1 MTMRLSSIAISFV
14 LAGAPMSAGA
24 TGGMAA
30 QSVRAVVTAS
40 EAAWKQSKLDQ
51 IAQYNTPD
59 CIIHATVPKLD
70 GTSQAETKTC
80 QQAIDGTRRNLAAF
94 AASGTTYAYDSS
106 APAITVAGGK
116 ATARF
121 RVSIS
126 MVKADKS
133 LVVVMDQIETLR
145 QFDGKSR
152 IAAVDIKTISVTV
165 DGQRKF

>member
-1 MTMRLSSIAISFV
+1 MTMRLSAIVICFV
-14 LAGAPMSAGA
+14 LVGAPVSAGA
-24 TGGMAA
+24 TGGMA
-30 QSVRAVVTAS
+30 QQPVRAVVTAS

-59 CIIHATVPKLD
+59 CVIHATVPKPD
-70 GTSQAETKTC
+70 GTSQSENKTC

-106 APAITVAGGK
+106 APAIAIQGGK

-126 MVKADKS
+126 MVQADKS

-145 QFDGKSR
+145 QLDGKVQ
-152 IAAVDIKTISVTV
+152 IAAVDIKTVSITV